1 MGMHKKILICDDHLL
16 FLNGLSEVLKKFG
29 TDYDI
34 TLFSDSDHCQ
44 NYFTTATVDV
54 FLCDLNIDER
64 DGFELIQQFKKIH
77 PKAKVIILSAY
88 FEEFLVNKASRL
100 GVHAFLPKETPVDE
114 LIAVIDQNSVTLFNA
129 PSIKKS
135 TTPFFEKD
143 GDQLKKF
150 SLSAQEKQIIRLII
164 EGKTSKE
171 IANSLFISKSTVD
184 THRKNINK
192 KLEISNSSSL
202 IKFAHENN
210 LFS

>member
-1 MGMHKKILICDDHLL
+1 MHKKILICDDPLL
-16 FLNGLSEVLKKFG
+16 FLNGLAEVLKKFG
-29 TDYDI
+29 SAYEI
-34 TLFSDSDHCQ
+34 NLFSDTDRCQ
-44 NYFTTATVDV
+44 NYYTSAAVDV
-54 FLCDLNIDER
+54 FICDLNIDER
-64 DGFELIQQFKKIH
+64 DGFQLIQQFKKIH

-114 LIAVIDQNSVTLFNA
+114 LIAVIDQTSFALFNT
-129 PSIKKS
+129 PSIKKN
-135 TTPFFEKD
+135 TTPFVEKD

-171 IANSLFISKSTVD
+171 IANALFISKSTVD

>member
-44 NYFTTATVDV
+44 NYFTSAAVDV

-64 DGFELIQQFKKIH
+64 DGFQLIQQFKKIH
-77 PKAKVIILSAY
+77 SKAKVIILSAY
-88 FEEFLVNKASRL
+88 FEEFLVNKAARL
-100 GVHAFLPKETPVDE
+100 GVHAFLPKETPIEE
-114 LIAVIDQNSVTLFNA
+114 LIAVIESKSQDFYKAST
-129 PSIKKS
+129 IKKGIPDFAK
-135 TTPFFEKD
+135 TD
-143 GDQLKKF
+143 NAQLKKF

-171 IANSLFISKSTVD
+171 IAGVLFISKTTVD

>member
-1 MGMHKKILICDDHLL
+1 MHKKILICDDHLL
-16 FLNGLSEVLKKFG
+16 FLNGLAEVLKKFG
-29 TDYDI
+29 KDYEIHLFNDTDSCEQ
-34 TLFSDSDHCQ
+34 F
-44 NYFTTATVDV
+44 FATTQVDV
-54 FLCDLNIDER
+54 FICDLNIDER
-64 DGFELIQQFKKIH
+64 DGFQLIQQFKKNC

-88 FEEFLVNKASRL
+88 FEEFLVSKAARL

-114 LIAVIDQNSVTLFNA
+114 LIDVIESTANTFYSATNL
-129 PSIKKS
+129 KKGMPEF
-135 TTPFFEKD
+135 TQKD
-143 GDQLKKF
+143 GAQLKKF

-164 EGKTSKE
+164 EGKTSKD
-171 IANSLFISKSTVD
+171 IAAELFISKTTVD

>member
-1 MGMHKKILICDDHLL
+1 MMHKKILICDDHLL
-16 FLNGLSEVLKKFG
+16 FLNGLAEVLKKFG
-29 TDYDI
+29 PAYEI
-34 TLFSDSDHCQ
+34 NLFSDTDRCQ
-44 NYFTTATVDV
+44 NYFTSAAVDV
-54 FLCDLNIDER
+54 FICDLNIDER
-64 DGFELIQQFKKIH
+64 DGFQLIQQFKKIH

-88 FEEFLVNKASRL
+88 FEEFLVNKAHRL
-100 GVHAFLPKETPVDE
+100 GVNAFLPKETPIEE
-114 LIAVIDQNSVTLFNA
+114 LLEAIESTSPEFYHA
-129 PSIKKS
+129 S
-135 TTPFFEKD
+135 TTKKGIPDFAKTD
-143 GDQLKKF
+143 NAQLKKF

-171 IANSLFISKSTVD
+171 IAGVLFISKTTVD

>member
-1 MGMHKKILICDDHLL
+1 MSHSLL
-16 FLNGLSEVLKKFG
+16 
-29 TDYDI
+29 
-34 TLFSDSDHCQ
+34 
-44 NYFTTATVDV
+44 
-54 FLCDLNIDER
+54 
-64 DGFELIQQFKKIH
+64 GFQLIQQFKKIH

-88 FEEFLVNKASRL
+88 FEEFLVNKAARL
-100 GVHAFLPKETPVDE
+100 GVDAFLPKETPIEE
-114 LIAVIDQNSVTLFNA
+114 LIAVIESKSHDFYQA
-129 PSIKKS
+129 S
-135 TTPFFEKD
+135 TTKKGIPDFDNKD
-143 GDQLKKF
+143 KAQLKKF

-171 IANSLFISKSTVD
+171 IASELFISKTTVD

>member
-1 MGMHKKILICDDHLL
+1 MHKKILICDDHLL

-64 DGFELIQQFKKIH
+64 DGFELIQQFKKFH

-88 FEEFLVNKASRL
+88 FEEFLVQKAARM

-114 LIAVIDQNSVTLFNA
+114 LIAVIDQASVSLFNA

-135 TTPFFEKD
+135 TTPFVEKD

-171 IANSLFISKSTVD
+171 IANALFISKSTVD

>member
-1 MGMHKKILICDDHLL
+1 MHKKILICDDHLL

-29 TDYDI
+29 TDYEI

-44 NYFTTATVDV
+44 NYFISSVVDV

-64 DGFELIQQFKKIH
+64 DGFQLIQQFKKIH

-88 FEEFLVNKASRL
+88 FEEFLVNKAARL
-100 GVHAFLPKETPVDE
+100 GVDAFLPKETPIEE
-114 LIAVIDQNSVTLFNA
+114 LIAVIESKSHVFYQ
-129 PSIKKS
+129 PS
-135 TTPFFEKD
+135 TTKKAIPDFDNKD
-143 GDQLKKF
+143 KAQLKKF

-171 IANSLFISKSTVD
+171 IASELFISKTTVD

>member
-1 MGMHKKILICDDHLL
+1 MPTKILICDDHLL

-34 TLFSDSDHCQ
+34 TLFSDSDQCQ

-114 LIAVIDQNSVTLFNA
+114 LIAVIDQASVSLFNA

-135 TTPFFEKD
+135 TTPFVEKD

-171 IANSLFISKSTVD
+171 IANALFISKSTVD

>member
-1 MGMHKKILICDDHLL
+1 MPTKILICDDHLL
-16 FLNGLSEVLKKFG
+16 FLNGLAEVLHKFG
-29 TDYDI
+29 SAYAI
-34 TLFSDSDHCQ
+34 TLFSDSKSCYT
-44 NYFTTATVDV
+44 YFTSAEVDV
-54 FLCDLNIDER
+54 FICDLNIDER
-64 DGFELIQQFKKIH
+64 DGFELIQQFKKFH

-88 FEEFLVNKASRL
+88 FEEFLVQKAARM
-100 GVHAFLPKETPVDE
+100 GVHAFLPKETPIDE
-114 LIAVIDQNSVTLFNA
+114 LVAVIDQNSVTLFNA

-135 TTPFFEKD
+135 TTPFVEKD
-143 GDQLKKF
+143 GEQLKKF

-171 IANSLFISKSTVD
+171 IANALFISKSTVD